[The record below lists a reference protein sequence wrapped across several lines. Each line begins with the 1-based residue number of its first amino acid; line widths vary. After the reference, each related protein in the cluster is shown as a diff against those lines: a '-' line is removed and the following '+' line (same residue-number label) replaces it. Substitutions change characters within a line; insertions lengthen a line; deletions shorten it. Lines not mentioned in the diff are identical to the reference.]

1 MYLVKVS
8 LRKKIK
14 TKAFL
19 FSNIVIAILVIG
31 LINFDNIVSFFGGE
45 FDKPTTIYVIDNT
58 ERSFE
63 LFENNLKTINE
74 TTGELKKLEI
84 KAYSNTLEEAI
95 EDVKEKNAIL
105 VLINPDPELYITVEV
120 ISNEYIDTILYQ
132 ILVRAINNIK
142 MTIAMFENDIDEE
155 TYKKK
160 FIHQ

>member
-1 MYLVKVS
+1 MKNKLMYLVKVS

-63 LFENNLKTINE
+63 LFENNLKQ
-74 TTGELKKLEI
+74 LMKRK
-84 KAYSNTLEEAI
+84 
-95 EDVKEKNAIL
+95 
-105 VLINPDPELYITVEV
+105 
-120 ISNEYIDTILYQ
+120 
-132 ILVRAINNIK
+132 
-142 MTIAMFENDIDEE
+142 
-155 TYKKK
+155 
-160 FIHQ
+160 

>member
-1 MYLVKVS
+1 MKNKLMYLVKVS

-74 TTGELKKLEI
+74 TISELKKLEI

-132 ILVRAINNIK
+132 I
-142 MTIAMFENDIDEE
+142 
-155 TYKKK
+155 
-160 FIHQ
+160 